1 MTPSPRAI
9 DLAATARTAM
19 LEHGF
24 LPDFSNAVKAEVAS
38 LPREAPRDDGPARI
52 RDLRQLPW
60 SSIDNPES
68 RDLDQIEV
76 AEALPSGAIKLMI
89 GVADVDVL
97 VKVGT
102 AIDARA
108 ANNTTSVYTG
118 VAVFPMLPR
127 ELSEGLTS
135 LNPAVDRLAIVIELE
150 VSSDGEVVRED
161 VYRALVHNHAK
172 LDYLSVGDWLED
184 TGPMPEAL
192 ATNRVLH
199 DQVRLQ
205 YEASLRL
212 RAQRVRRGSL
222 SLETIEARPVMA
234 DGKVIDIEVTREN
247 PAREIIEAFMV
258 AANSAMAR
266 YLQAK
271 GVPSLRRVVRV
282 PKRWDRIRVVAEDLG
297 VTLPA
302 EPDRVA
308 LSEFLAYR
316 RREDPVHFPDLSLT
330 IVKLLGSGEYILER
344 RLDAG
349 RTGEGHF
356 GIATAEYTHSTAPN
370 RRFPDLVTQRLMKS
384 VENGGKSPYDEDAL
398 MEIAR
403 RCTEMEDE
411 SRKVERL
418 VRKKAA
424 AMLMMDRIGEEFTA
438 IVTGASPK
446 GTYVRVLAPAVEG
459 RVTRGF
465 EALDVGDT
473 VRVRL
478 TRADPEKGYIDFET
492 ASSPA
497 DVGRK
502 IERMRKKRSMA
513 AALRGRIGEP
523 FRARVTGASEKGVWV
538 RAIDG
543 SAEGKVVRGGGGLA
557 VGDEITV
564 TLVDADTVHGFIDFE
579 HAAGVPER
587 KRERANRKRAAASR
601 LRREIG
607 RTFDAEVTGV
617 TSKATWIRTLG
628 PEAVEGRLVR
638 GWRDLE
644 TGDRIRAV
652 LLRTDPARSWID
664 FGRATD

>member
-1 MTPSPRAI
+1 
-9 DLAATARTAM
+9 M

-24 LPDFSNAVKAEVAS
+24 LPDFSAEIRREVAE
-38 LPREAPRDDGPARI
+38 LPREAPRDDGAARI

-76 AEALPSGAIKLMI
+76 AETLPSGVIKLLI

-97 VKVGT
+97 VKRGSAT
-102 AIDARA
+102 DARA

-135 LNPAVDRLAIVIELE
+135 LNPAQDRLAVVIELE
-150 VSSDGEVVRED
+150 VSTDGEVVRED

-172 LDYLSVGDWLED
+172 LDYLSIGDWLED

-192 ATNRVLH
+192 AANQTLH

-222 SLETIEARPVMA
+222 SLETLEARPVMA
-234 DGKVIDIEVTREN
+234 DGKVIDIEVTRDN
-247 PAREIIEAFMV
+247 PAREIIESFMV
-258 AANSAMAR
+258 AANGAMAR
-266 YLQAK
+266 FLQMK

-316 RREDPVHFPDLSLT
+316 RREDPMHFPDLSLT
-330 IVKLLGSGEYILER
+330 IVKLLGSGEYVLER

-356 GIATAEYTHSTAPN
+356 GIAAAEYTHSTAPN
-370 RRFPDLVTQRLMKS
+370 RRFPDLITQRLMKS
-384 VENGGKSPYDEDAL
+384 VGEGTKLPYTEDQL
-398 MEIAR
+398 MEIAT

-411 SRKVERL
+411 SRKVERI

-478 TRADPEKGYIDFET
+478 TRADPDRGFIDFET
-492 ASSPA
+492 ATEPS

-502 IERMRKKRSMA
+502 VERMRRKRAMA
-513 AALRGRIGEP
+513 AALRHKIGET
-523 FRARVTGASEKGVWV
+523 FRVRVTGASEKGVWV
-538 RAIDG
+538 RALDG
-543 SAEGKVVRGGGGLA
+543 SAEGKVVRGSGGLA
-557 VGDEITV
+557 LGDEIDV
-564 TLVDADTVHGFIDFE
+564 TLVDTDTVHGFIDFE
-579 HAAGVPER
+579 YAAGVPER
-587 KRERANRKRAAASR
+587 KRERAARKRAAASK
-601 LRREIG
+601 LRRQIG
-607 RTFDAEVTGV
+607 KKFEAEVTGV
-617 TSKATWIRTLG
+617 TPKATWIRTLG

-638 GWRDLE
+638 GWRQLE
-644 TGDRIRAV
+644 TGDRIHV
-652 LLRTDPARSWID
+652 QLLHTDPQRGFID

>member
-1 MTPSPRAI
+1 
-9 DLAATARTAM
+9 M

-24 LPDFSNAVKAEVAS
+24 LPDFSAEIRREVAD
-38 LPREAPRDDGPARI
+38 LPREAPREDGAARI

-76 AEALPSGAIKLMI
+76 AETLPSGAIKLLI

-97 VKVGT
+97 VKRGSAT
-102 AIDARA
+102 DARA

-135 LNPAVDRLAIVIELE
+135 LNPAQDRLAVVIELE

-172 LDYLSVGDWLED
+172 LDYLSIGDWLED
-184 TGPMPEAL
+184 TGPMPELL
-192 ATNRVLH
+192 AANQTLH

-222 SLETIEARPVMA
+222 SLETLEARPVMA
-234 DGKVIDIEVTREN
+234 DGKVIDIEVTRDN
-247 PAREIIEAFMV
+247 PAREIIESFMV
-258 AANSAMAR
+258 AANGAMAR
-266 YLQAK
+266 FLQMK

-316 RREDPVHFPDLSLT
+316 RREDPLHFPDLSLT

-356 GIATAEYTHSTAPN
+356 GIAAAEYTHSTAPN
-370 RRFPDLVTQRLMKS
+370 RRFPDLITQRLMKS
-384 VENGGKSPYDEDAL
+384 VGEGTQLPYTEDQL
-398 MEIAR
+398 MEIAT

-411 SRKVERL
+411 SRKVERI

-478 TRADPEKGYIDFET
+478 TRADPDRGFIDFET
-492 ASSPA
+492 ATEPS

-502 IERMRKKRSMA
+502 VERMHRKRSMA
-513 AALRGRIGEP
+513 AALRHRIGET

-538 RAIDG
+538 RALDG
-543 SAEGKVVRGGGGLA
+543 SAEGKVVRGSGGLA
-557 VGDEITV
+557 LGDEIDV
-564 TLVDADTVHGFIDFE
+564 TLVDTDTVHGFIDFE
-579 HAAGVPER
+579 YAAGVPER
-587 KRERANRKRAAASR
+587 KRERAARKRAAASK
-601 LRREIG
+601 LRRQIG
-607 RTFDAEVTGV
+607 KKFDAEVTGV
-617 TSKATWIRTLG
+617 TPKATWIRTLG

-638 GWRDLE
+638 GWRQLE
-644 TGDRIRAV
+644 TGDRIHV
-652 LLRTDPARSWID
+652 QLLHTDPRRGFID

>member
-1 MTPSPRAI
+1 M
-9 DLAATARTAM
+9 
-19 LEHGF
+19 
-24 LPDFSNAVKAEVAS
+24 PD
-38 LPREAPRDDGPARI
+38 
-52 RDLRQLPW
+52 
-60 SSIDNPES
+60 
-68 RDLDQIEV
+68 
-76 AEALPSGAIKLMI
+76 
-89 GVADVDVL
+89 
-97 VKVGT
+97 
-102 AIDARA
+102 
-108 ANNTTSVYTG
+108 
-118 VAVFPMLPR
+118 
-127 ELSEGLTS
+127 
-135 LNPAVDRLAIVIELE
+135 
-150 VSSDGEVVRED
+150 
-161 VYRALVHNHAK
+161 
-172 LDYLSVGDWLED
+172 
-184 TGPMPEAL
+184 AL
-192 ATNRVLH
+192 ASNKTLH

-212 RAQRVRRGSL
+212 RGQRVRRGSL

-247 PAREIIEAFMV
+247 PAREIIESFMV

-266 YLQAK
+266 FLQQK

-356 GIATAEYTHSTAPN
+356 GIAAAEYTHSTAPN
-370 RRFPDLVTQRLMKS
+370 RRFPDLITQRLMKS
-384 VENGGKSPYDEDAL
+384 VYEGTKPPYTEDEL
-398 MEIAR
+398 MEIAT

-411 SRKVERL
+411 SRKVERI

-424 AMLMMDRIGEEFTA
+424 AMLMSDRIGESFTA

-459 RVTRGF
+459 RVTRGH

-473 VRVRL
+473 VKVRL
-478 TRADPEKGYIDFET
+478 TRADPEKGFIDFET
-492 ASSPA
+492 TTEPN

-502 IERMRKKRSMA
+502 VERMRRKRSMA
-513 AALRGRIGEP
+513 AALRGRIGET
-523 FRARVTGASEKGVWV
+523 FRARVTGASDKGVWV

-543 SAEGKVVRGGGGLA
+543 SAEGKVVRGSGGLSL
-557 VGDEITV
+557 GDEINV
-564 TLVDADTVHGFIDFE
+564 TLIDADTVHGFIDFE
-579 HAAGVPER
+579 HSAGVPER
-587 KRERANRKRAAASR
+587 KRERARRKRSAAST
-601 LRREIG
+601 LRRDIG
-607 RTFDAEVTGV
+607 KTFDAEVTGV
-617 TSKATWIRTLG
+617 TPKATWVRTLG
-628 PEAVEGRLVR
+628 PEAIEGRLVR
-638 GWRDLE
+638 GWRDLQV
-644 TGDRIRAV
+644 GDRIRAA
-652 LLRTDPARSWID
+652 LLRTDPARGFID